1 MLLTRTYNS
10 DLFSDVF
17 DTFLNLPREFSNDY
31 KIDGDNIT
39 MEFDVPGFSKKDFTI
54 TADDFLLTI
63 DGKVGNR
70 TFNKKLRINKDF
82 DLSKT
87 EANVKNGVLNLII
100 PKLEDKKRKLIEIE
114 VKQCSTKKL

>member
-114 VKQCSTKKL
+114 VK